1 MITHA
6 GTCRPRSTTFSKG
19 CPCESIHRSTVA
31 FARLTCLSSHS
42 PDDYF
47 DLIHCRDGGF
57 ATFMESN
64 RIDMLSEIA
73 RALKPGGVVSFETLQ
88 VSVISY
94 SLSSDC
100 PRID

>member
-1 MITHA
+1 
-6 GTCRPRSTTFSKG
+6 
-19 CPCESIHRSTVA
+19 
-31 FARLTCLSSHS
+31 
-42 PDDYF
+42 
-47 DLIHCRDGGF
+47 
-57 ATFMESN
+57 MESN